1 MRKDMFKLFIAAFWF
16 IAIMFLMWSHTV
28 PSTEVFACT
37 DLPSNAPADVRNL
50 CKSKLKL

>member
-1 MRKDMFKLFIAAFWF
+1 MFKVSIAAFLLIAF
-16 IAIMFLMWSHTV
+16 IFLMWSHIA

-37 DLPSNAPADVRNL
+37 DLPKNAPADVRNL